1 MPTEKTQTPQLPIQS
16 SIFLITGHSGTYED
30 KSSWIVCAYSELGY
44 AQKAQKFL
52 EKLANRLD
60 KHADSPYTPE
70 FARDLEELKL
80 HDPKAGYMDYINYFV
95 EEVKVV
101 V

>member
-1 MPTEKTQTPQLPIQS
+1 MEQANHLLPNQT

-30 KSSWIVCAYSELGY
+30 KSSWLVCAYSQLSY
-44 AQKAQKFL
+44 AQKAQQFL
-52 EKLANRLD
+52 NKLAG
-60 KHADSPYTPE
+60 KIEMHHPDSDE
-70 FARDLEELKL
+70 FRRDLEELKL
-80 HDPKAGYMDYINYFV
+80 HDPKAWYNEYITYYV